1 VGRCCRA
8 FVLPTGLFG
17 TLLAVVGLL
26 IAAQP
31 VAASTEPIVEYL
43 EFNESGVLSYADA
56 IINDY
61 SANSEEPRF
70 PETSLTGGK
79 LEINELFIR
88 YLPDSGIAD
97 VFISAQV
104 VGELDGCSS
113 SMSTLNQTTVDPVVV
128 ADGSATAVID
138 ASWNWTRQLN
148 QGGVCLEKI
157 TVAQW
162 TETYTIDLTFA
173 DGATSAVVAYGNQV
187 ESLGSAPPPDRPETP
202 VQTVATLPATP
213 VIPGVDAGAPPSE
226 FGDEPSDA
234 GDSSDVADQST
245 TEAADAEPDE
255 QAATGSDSNG
265 RNRLAIIGLGLAVLL
280 MLWAFFSVTSL
291 RQMLVAVIRTLSP
304 WSEPAR
310 PKSDS
315 APDLKTYG
323 QDDDRVT
330 YQTTIEALPPPP
342 VFKIMGTAKS
352 NYRYVEAKAEHG
364 NRFVRLETG
373 TTVEVIEREHDKALV
388 RLPGE
393 GPAMWVCR
401 KDIQMENPARSPER

>member
-1 VGRCCRA
+1 VGRFCRA
-8 FVLPTGLFG
+8 SVLPTGLFG

-88 YLPDSGIAD
+88 YLPDSGTAD

-187 ESLGSAPPPDRPETP
+187 ESLGSAPPPD
-202 VQTVATLPATP
+202 Q
-213 VIPGVDAGAPPSE
+213 PGTGAPDDVSE
-226 FGDEPSDA
+226 TTDRTTDASPDDRASDE
-234 GDSSDVADQST
+234 
-245 TEAADAEPDE
+245 
-255 QAATGSDSNG
+255 SNSG
-265 RNRLAIIGLGLAVLL
+265 RNEFAILGFLLAVILL
-280 MLWAFFSVTSL
+280 LWLLNWTGHLLGGKHVGAFVDSL
-291 RQMLVAVIRTLSP
+291 RTRWGSSKPEPPMPLVPQDPLV
-304 WSEPAR
+304 
-310 PKSDS
+310 
-315 APDLKTYG
+315 KTYG
-323 QDDDRVT
+323 EADAQVT

-352 NYRYVEAKAEHG
+352 NYRYVEAKVEDS

-393 GPAMWVCR
+393 GPAMWVYR